1 VSEKKTLSEP
11 VLTRI
16 TPEQREALERIAAT
30 EYRSVAAVVRRA
42 IRELL
47 EREREQEEAAA

>member
-1 VSEKKTLSEP
+1 VSERQLTEGLRVNVTL
-11 VLTRI
+11 
-16 TPEQREALERIAAT
+16 EQREALEAIAER

-47 EREREQEEAAA
+47 ERERAQEAAA

>member
-1 VSEKKTLSEP
+1 VSKKTLSEP
-11 VLTRI
+11 VLTRV
-16 TPEQREALERIAAT
+16 TLEQREALERIAAD

-47 EREREQEEAAA
+47 EREMPEEAAA